1 MARSI
6 DSNIEGIPGDAAVR
20 TRLCAAPPASTRDT
34 RIWLATDRVLRR
46 FSVGW
51 QWLTGVSL
59 AARASQAT
67 VPGTMSAP

>member
-20 TRLCAAPPASTRDT
+20 TRPRAAPPTSTRDT
-34 RIWLATDRVLRR
+34 RNWLATDSVLRR
-46 FSVGW
+46 LRAGW

-59 AARASQAT
+59 AARAPQAT
-67 VPGTMSAP
+67 VPGAMSAP